1 MKRGEK
7 SVSGF
12 KSSQKAAVVVS
23 AVAILG
29 LPVMA
34 WAGEPASAITIE
46 RQKAMARALP
56 FSDRQDFEFADRGF
70 LGTRA
75 DPLIRRA
82 DGGVAWNLAAYDF
95 LKGELPAT
103 VNPSLWRQAQ
113 LLARHGLY
121 QVSDRVWQ
129 VRGFDVSNITFIR
142 GDTGWVVVDPLTT
155 AETAKAALDLVTEK
169 LGARPIK
176 AVIYTHSHSDHFGGV
191 RGIVDQKDVEA
202 GKVAIIAPEG
212 FMKEVVSEN
221 VLAGNAMGRRAQY
234 QFGIMLPPGVEGQIS
249 SGIGQGIARGTIT
262 LIPPTQSIGHTGQ
275 ELVLDGVKVRF
286 QYTPNTEAPAE
297 MNFYLPDLRI
307 LDMAENANPAMH
319 NVLTPRGAL
328 VRDSKAWAD
337 GLTESIRLFAD
348 GSDLMITSHG
358 WPRFG
363 RETVRSVLEQHRDA
377 YKYLHDQSV
386 RLLNHGLTGDEIAA
400 RIELPP
406 SLAKDWFNRGY
417 YGSMSFNSRAV
428 YQRYMGWYDANP
440 VHLAPTPP
448 SETGKR
454 YIAAMG
460 GADKVRAMAIDAA
473 KAGDYAWAASLL
485 NHLVMADDGDRAART
500 QLAAVYEQLGYQTE
514 NAIWRNMYLTATD
527 ELRGGVRKIPAS
539 MASLDMLQGLESQM
553 IFDVLAIRLNAEKVG
568 DARLK
573 LAFVF
578 PERNER
584 FLVEVRNRVLVAQ
597 PLIEGEKVDATL
609 TVARPVF
616 LDSLFRGTPLLPK
629 ILSGE
634 VRLEGD
640 RAALGRLSGWFDA
653 FPNDFPIVTRL
664 K

>member
-1 MKRGEK
+1 MSEFRLDRK
-7 SVSGF
+7 V
-12 KSSQKAAVVVS
+12 ALVVS
-23 AVAILG
+23 ALSLFAIPLA
-29 LPVMA
+29 VH
-34 WAGEPASAITIE
+34 AGEAASTPTIE
-46 RQKAMARALP
+46 RHKAVAQALP

-75 DPLIRRA
+75 DPLIKRA
-82 DGGVAWNLAAYDF
+82 DGQVAWNLAAYEF
-95 LKGELPAT
+95 LKGEPPAT

-113 LLARHGLY
+113 LLSRHGLF

-129 VRGFDVSNITFIR
+129 VRGFDVSNITFIK
-142 GDTGWVVVDPLTT
+142 GDSGWVVVDPLTT
-155 AETAKAALDLVTEK
+155 AETARAAFDLVTEK
-169 LGARPIK
+169 LGALPIR

-191 RGIVDQKDVEA
+191 RGIVDEKDVKA

-221 VLAGNAMGRRAQY
+221 VLAGNAMSRRAQY

-249 SGIGQGIARGTIT
+249 SGIGQGIAKGTIT
-262 LIPPTQSIGHTGQ
+262 LIPPTQIIDHTGQ

-307 LDMAENANPAMH
+307 LDMAENVNPSMH

-337 GLTESIRLFAD
+337 YLTESIRLFAD

-363 RETVRSVLEQHRDA
+363 QETVKTVLAEHRDT

-400 RIELPP
+400 QIALPP
-406 SLAKDWFNRGY
+406 SLARNWYNRGY

-440 VHLAPTPP
+440 AHLAPAPP
-448 SETGKR
+448 AETGKR
-454 YIAAMG
+454 YVAAMG
-460 GADKVRAMAIDAA
+460 GPDKVMALAAEAA
-473 KAGDYAWAASLL
+473 KAGDYAWSASLL
-485 NHLVMADDGDRAART
+485 NHVVMGDESQKAARA
-500 QLAAVYEQLGYQTE
+500 QLADTYEQLGYQTE

-527 ELRGGVRKIPAS
+527 ELRGGVRKIPTS

-578 PERNER
+578 PERSER
-584 FLVEVRNRVLVAQ
+584 YLVEVRNRVLVAQ
-597 PLIEGEKVDATL
+597 PLAAGETVDATL

-616 LDSLFRGTPLLPK
+616 LDSLFRGTSLLPK
-629 ILSGE
+629 ILTGE
-634 VRLEGD
+634 VKLEGD
-640 RAALGRLSGWFDA
+640 RAAMGRLSGWFDA

>member
-1 MKRGEK
+1 MSELRLDRK
-7 SVSGF
+7 V
-12 KSSQKAAVVVS
+12 ALVVS
-23 AVAILG
+23 AVSLFAIPLA
-29 LPVMA
+29 VH
-34 WAGEPASAITIE
+34 AGESASAPTIE
-46 RQKAMARALP
+46 RHKAVAQALP

-75 DPLIRRA
+75 DPLIKRA
-82 DGGVAWNLAAYDF
+82 DGQVAWNLAAYDF
-95 LKGELPAT
+95 LKGEPPAT

-113 LLARHGLY
+113 LLSRHGLF

-129 VRGFDVSNITFIR
+129 VRGFDVSNITFIK
-142 GDTGWVVVDPLTT
+142 GDSGWVVVDPLTT
-155 AETAKAALDLVTEK
+155 AETARAAFDLVTEK
-169 LGARPIK
+169 LGALPIR

-191 RGIVDQKDVEA
+191 RGIVDEKDVKA

-221 VLAGNAMGRRAQY
+221 VLAGNAMSRRAQF
-234 QFGIMLPPGVEGQIS
+234 QFGLMLPPGVEGQVS
-249 SGIGQGIARGTIT
+249 SGIGQGIAKGTIT
-262 LIPPTQSIGHTGQ
+262 LIPPTQIINHTGQ

-307 LDMAENANPAMH
+307 LDMAENVNPSMH

-337 GLTESIRLFAD
+337 YLTESIRLFAD

-363 RETVRSVLEQHRDA
+363 QETVKTVLAEHRDT

-400 RIELPP
+400 QIALPP
-406 SLAKDWFNRGY
+406 SLARNWYNRGY

-440 VHLAPTPP
+440 AHLAPAPP
-448 SETGKR
+448 AETGKR
-454 YIAAMG
+454 YVAAMG
-460 GADKVRAMAIDAA
+460 GAEKVMALAAEAA
-473 KAGDYAWAASLL
+473 KAGDYAWSASLL
-485 NHLVMADDGDRAART
+485 NHVVMSDESQKAARA
-500 QLAAVYEQLGYQTE
+500 QLADTYEQLGYQTE

-527 ELRGGVRKIPAS
+527 ELRGGVRKVPTS

-597 PLIEGEKVDATL
+597 PLVAGEAVDATL

-629 ILSGE
+629 ILTGE
-634 VRLEGD
+634 VKLQGD

>member
-1 MKRGEK
+1 MSELRLDRKM
-7 SVSGF
+7 
-12 KSSQKAAVVVS
+12 ALVVS
-23 AVAILG
+23 ALSLCAIPL
-29 LPVMA
+29 A
-34 WAGEPASAITIE
+34 AHAGEAASTPTIE
-46 RQKAMARALP
+46 RHKVVAQALP

-75 DPLIRRA
+75 DPLIKRA
-82 DGGVAWNLAAYDF
+82 DGQVAWNLAAYDF
-95 LKGELPAT
+95 LKGEPPAT

-113 LLARHGLY
+113 LLSRHGLF

-129 VRGFDVSNITFIR
+129 VRGFDVSNITFIK
-142 GDTGWVVVDPLTT
+142 GDSGWVVVDPLTT
-155 AETAKAALDLVTEK
+155 AETARAAFDLVTEK
-169 LGARPIK
+169 LGALPIR

-191 RGIVDQKDVEA
+191 RGIVDEKDVKA

-221 VLAGNAMGRRAQY
+221 ILAGNAMSRRAQF
-234 QFGIMLPPGVEGQIS
+234 QFGLMLPPGVEGQVS
-249 SGIGQGIARGTIT
+249 SGIGQGVAKGTIT
-262 LIPPTQSIGHTGQ
+262 LIPPTQSIDHTGQ

-307 LDMAENANPAMH
+307 LDMAENVNPSMH

-337 GLTESIRLFAD
+337 YLTESIRLFAD

-363 RETVRSVLEQHRDA
+363 QETVKTVLAEHRDT

-386 RLLNHGLTGDEIAA
+386 RMLNHGLTGDEIAA
-400 RIELPP
+400 QIALPP
-406 SLAKDWFNRGY
+406 SLARNWYNRGY

-440 VHLAPTPP
+440 AHLAPAPP
-448 SETGKR
+448 AETGKR
-454 YIAAMG
+454 YVAAMG
-460 GADKVRAMAIDAA
+460 GADKVMALAAEAA
-473 KAGDYAWAASLL
+473 KAGDYAWSASLL
-485 NHLVMADDGDRAART
+485 NHVVMSDESQKAARA
-500 QLAAVYEQLGYQTE
+500 QLANTYEQLGYQTE

-527 ELRGGVRKIPAS
+527 ELRGGVRKIPTS
-539 MASLDMLQGLESQM
+539 MAPLDMLQGLESQM

-597 PLIEGEKVDATL
+597 PLAAGETVDATL

-616 LDSLFRGTPLLPK
+616 LDSLFRGTSLLPK
-629 ILSGE
+629 ILTGE
-634 VRLEGD
+634 VKLEGD
-640 RAALGRLSGWFDA
+640 RAAMGRLSGWFDA

>member
-1 MKRGEK
+1 M
-7 SVSGF
+7 SGF
-12 KSSQKAAVVVS
+12 RLNRKVALVVSIVSLFAIPLAANAGERASALTVEHQKA
-23 AVAILG
+23 VAL
-29 LPVMA
+29 
-34 WAGEPASAITIE
+34 
-46 RQKAMARALP
+46 ALP

-82 DGGVAWNLAAYDF
+82 DGQVAWNLAAYDF
-95 LKGELPAT
+95 LKGEPPAT

-113 LLARHGLY
+113 LLARHGLF

-129 VRGFDVSNITFIR
+129 VRGFDVSNVTFIK

-155 AETAKAALDLVTEK
+155 AETARAAFDLVTEK
-169 LGARPIK
+169 LGALPIR

-202 GKVAIIAPEG
+202 GKVAIVAPEG

-221 VLAGNAMGRRAQY
+221 VLAGNAMSRRAQY

-249 SGIGQGIARGTIT
+249 SGIGQGIAKGTIT
-262 LIPPTQSIGHTGQ
+262 LIPPTQIIDQTGQ
-275 ELVLDGVKVRF
+275 ELMLDGVKVRF

-297 MNFYLPDLRI
+297 MNLYLPDLRI
-307 LDMAENANPAMH
+307 LDMAENANVSMH

-348 GSDLMITSHG
+348 QSDLMITSHG

-363 RETVRSVLEQHRDA
+363 QETVKTFLGEHRDA

-386 RLLNHGLTGDEIAA
+386 RLLNLGLTGDEIAA

-406 SLAKDWFNRGY
+406 SLARDWYNRGY

-440 VHLAPTPP
+440 VHLAPAPP
-448 SETGKR
+448 AETGKR
-454 YIAAMG
+454 YVAAMG
-460 GADKVRAMAIDAA
+460 GADKVRALAA
-473 KAGDYAWAASLL
+473 EAATAGDYAWAASLL
-485 NHLVMADDGDRAART
+485 NHVVMSDGDDKAARS
-500 QLAAVYEQLGYQTE
+500 QLAAAYEQLGYQTE

-527 ELRGGVRKIPAS
+527 ELRGGVRKLPTS
-539 MASLDMLQGLESQM
+539 MAPLDMLQGLESQM

-597 PLIEGEKVDATL
+597 PLVAGEAVDATL
-609 TVARPVF
+609 TVARPLF
-616 LDSLFRGTPLLPK
+616 LDSLFRGTSLLPK
-629 ILSGE
+629 ILAGE
-634 VRLEGD
+634 VKLEGD
-640 RAALGRLSGWFDA
+640 RAAMGRLSGWFDA

>member
-1 MKRGEK
+1 
-7 SVSGF
+7 VSGF
-12 KSSQKAAVVVS
+12 KLNQQAALFV
-23 AVAILG
+23 AAAAILG
-29 LPVMA
+29 APLSA
-34 WAGEPASAITIE
+34 HAGEPASDITVE
-46 RQKAMARALP
+46 RQKAMAQSLP

-75 DPLIRRA
+75 DPLIKRA

-95 LKGELPAT
+95 LKGEPPAT

-129 VRGFDVSNITFIR
+129 VRGFDVSNITFIK

-155 AETAKAALDLVTEK
+155 AETARAAFDLVSEK
-169 LGARPIK
+169 LGVLPIR

-202 GKVAIIAPEG
+202 GKVAIVAPEG

-221 VLAGNAMGRRAQY
+221 VLAGNAMSRRAQY
-234 QFGIMLPPGVEGQIS
+234 QFGLMLPPGVEGQVS
-249 SGIGQGIARGTIT
+249 SGIGQGIAKGTIT
-262 LIPPTQSIGHTGQ
+262 LIPPTQIIDHTGQ

-307 LDMAENANPAMH
+307 LDMAENVNPSMH

-337 GLTESIRLFAD
+337 YLTESIRLFAD

-363 RETVRSVLEQHRDA
+363 KETVKTVLTGHRDT

-386 RLLNHGLTGDEIAA
+386 RRLNQGLTGDEIAA
-400 RIELPP
+400 QIELPA
-406 SLAKDWFNRGY
+406 SLAKDWYNRGY

-440 VHLAPTPP
+440 ANLAPAPP
-448 SETGKR
+448 AETGKR
-454 YIAAMG
+454 YVAAMG
-460 GADKVRAMAIDAA
+460 GADKVKTMAAEAA
-473 KAGDYAWAASLL
+473 KGGDYAWAASLL
-485 NHLVMADDGDRAART
+485 NHVVMGDDGDKAAKA

-527 ELRGGVRKIPAS
+527 ELRGGVRKTPAS
-539 MASLDMLQGLESQM
+539 MASLDMLQGLPSPM
-553 IFDVLAIRLNAEKVG
+553 IFDVLAIRLDAEKVG
-568 DARLK
+568 DASLR

-578 PERNER
+578 PERKER

-597 PLIEGEKVDATL
+597 PLVEGEKVDATL

-616 LDSLFRGTPLLPK
+616 LDSLFRGTSLLPK
-629 ILSGE
+629 ILTGE
-634 VRLEGD
+634 VKLEGD
-640 RAALGRLSGWFDA
+640 RAALGRLSGWFDT
-653 FPNDFPIVTRL
+653 FPTDFPIVTRPR
-664 K
+664 

>member
-1 MKRGEK
+1 M
-7 SVSGF
+7 SGF
-12 KSSQKAAVVVS
+12 RLNRKVALVVSIVSLFAIPLAANAGERASALTVEHQKAV
-23 AVAILG
+23 
-29 LPVMA
+29 
-34 WAGEPASAITIE
+34 
-46 RQKAMARALP
+46 ARALS

-82 DGGVAWNLAAYDF
+82 DGQVAWNLAAYDF
-95 LKGELPAT
+95 LKGEPPAT

-113 LLARHGLY
+113 LLARHGLF
-121 QVSDRVWQ
+121 QVSDQVWQ
-129 VRGFDVSNITFIR
+129 VRGFDVSNVTFIK

-155 AETAKAALDLVTEK
+155 AETARAAFDLVTEK
-169 LGARPIK
+169 LGALPIR

-202 GKVAIIAPEG
+202 GKVAIVAPEG

-221 VLAGNAMGRRAQY
+221 VLAGNAMSRRAQY

-249 SGIGQGIARGTIT
+249 SGIGQGIAKGTIT
-262 LIPPTQSIGHTGQ
+262 LIPPTQIIDHTGR
-275 ELVLDGVKVRF
+275 ELMLDGVKVRF

-297 MNFYLPDLRI
+297 MNLYLPDLRI
-307 LDMAENANPAMH
+307 LDMAENANVSMH

-337 GLTESIRLFAD
+337 DLTESIRLFAD
-348 GSDLMITSHG
+348 QSDLMITSHG

-363 RETVRSVLEQHRDA
+363 QETVKTFLGEHRDA

-386 RLLNHGLTGDEIAA
+386 RLLNLGLTGDEIAA

-406 SLAKDWFNRGY
+406 SLARDWYNRGY

-440 VHLAPTPP
+440 AHLAPAPP
-448 SETGKR
+448 AETGKR
-454 YIAAMG
+454 YVAAMG
-460 GADKVRAMAIDAA
+460 GADKVRALAA
-473 KAGDYAWAASLL
+473 EAATAGDYAWAASLL
-485 NHLVMADDGDRAART
+485 NHVVMSDGDDKATRA

-527 ELRGGVRKIPAS
+527 ELRGGVRKLPTS
-539 MASLDMLQGLESQM
+539 MAPLDMLQGLESQM

-597 PLIEGEKVDATL
+597 PLVAGEAVDATL

-629 ILSGE
+629 ILTGE
-634 VRLEGD
+634 VKLEGD
-640 RAALGRLSGWFDA
+640 RAAMGRLSGWFDA

>member
-1 MKRGEK
+1 MSKLSRRAALLI
-7 SVSGF
+7 STVTLIVAPL
-12 KSSQKAAVVVS
+12 KA
-23 AVAILG
+23 G
-29 LPVMA
+29 
-34 WAGEPASAITIE
+34 AGEPASTITAQ
-46 RQKAMARALP
+46 RQQVVAQALP
-56 FSDRQDFEFADRGF
+56 FADRQDFAFADRGF

-75 DPLIRRA
+75 DPLIKRA
-82 DGGVAWNLAAYDF
+82 DGQVAWNLAAYDF
-95 LKGELPAT
+95 LKGEPPAT

-113 LLARHGLY
+113 LLARHGLF

-129 VRGFDVSNITFIR
+129 VRGFDVSNITFIK

-155 AETAKAALDLVTEK
+155 AETAKAAFELVTEK

-202 GKVAIIAPEG
+202 GKIAIIAPEG

-221 VLAGNAMGRRAQY
+221 ILAGNAMTRRAQY
-234 QFGIMLPPGVEGQIS
+234 QFGFTLPPGVEGQIS
-249 SGIGQGIARGTIT
+249 SGIGQGVARGTIT
-262 LIPPTQSIGHTGQ
+262 LIPPTQIIDHTGQ
-275 ELVLDGVKVRF
+275 ELAPDGVKVRF

-307 LDMAENANPAMH
+307 LDMAENANVTMH

-337 GLTESIRLFAD
+337 DLTESIRLFAD

-363 RETVRSVLEQHRDA
+363 QETVRTFLGEHRDA

-386 RLLNHGLTGDEIAA
+386 RMLNLGLTGDEIAA

-406 SLAKDWFNRGY
+406 TLAKDWYNRGY

-440 VHLAPTPP
+440 AHLDPAPPAR
-448 SETGKR
+448 TGQR
-454 YIAAMG
+454 YVAAMG
-460 GADKVRAMAIDAA
+460 GADKVKALAADAA

-485 NHLVMADDGDRAART
+485 NHVVMADDGDSAAKV

-514 NAIWRNMYLTATD
+514 NAIWRNMYLTAAD
-527 ELRGGVRKIPAS
+527 ELRSGVRKLPAS
-539 MASLDMLQGLESQM
+539 MAPLDILQGLESQT
-553 IFDVLAIRLNAEKVG
+553 IFDVLAVRLNAEKVG
-568 DARLK
+568 DAHLT

-584 FLVEVRNRVLVAQ
+584 FVVEIRNRVLVAQ
-597 PLIEGEKVDATL
+597 PATGGESVDATL
-609 TVARPVF
+609 TVARPIF
-616 LDSLFRGTPLLPK
+616 LESLFRGTSLAPK
-629 ILSGE
+629 IMAGE
-634 VRLEGD
+634 VELEGD
-640 RAALGRLSGWFDA
+640 RAAMGRLTGWFDA
-653 FPNDFPIVTRL
+653 FPTDFPIVTRL

>member
-1 MKRGEK
+1 
-7 SVSGF
+7 VSGF
-12 KSSQKAAVVVS
+12 RLNRKVALVVSIVSLFAIPLAASAGERASALTVEHQKAV
-23 AVAILG
+23 
-29 LPVMA
+29 
-34 WAGEPASAITIE
+34 
-46 RQKAMARALP
+46 ARALP

-82 DGGVAWNLAAYDF
+82 DGQVAWNLAAYDF
-95 LKGELPAT
+95 LKGEPPAT

-113 LLARHGLY
+113 LLARHGLF

-129 VRGFDVSNITFIR
+129 VRGFDVSNVTFIK

-155 AETAKAALDLVTEK
+155 TETARAAFDLVTEK
-169 LGARPIK
+169 LGALPIR

-202 GKVAIIAPEG
+202 GKVAIVAPEG

-221 VLAGNAMGRRAQY
+221 VLAGNAMSRRAQY

-249 SGIGQGIARGTIT
+249 SGIGQGIAKGTIT
-262 LIPPTQSIGHTGQ
+262 LIPPTQIIDHTGQ
-275 ELVLDGVKVRF
+275 ELMLDGVKVRF

-297 MNFYLPDLRI
+297 MNLYLPDLRI
-307 LDMAENANPAMH
+307 LDMAENANVSMH

-337 GLTESIRLFAD
+337 DLTESIRLFAD
-348 GSDLMITSHG
+348 QSDLMITSHG

-363 RETVRSVLEQHRDA
+363 QETVKTFLGEHRDA

-386 RLLNHGLTGDEIAA
+386 RLLNLGLTGDEIAA

-406 SLAKDWFNRGY
+406 TLARDWYNRGY

-440 VHLAPTPP
+440 AHLAPAPP
-448 SETGKR
+448 AETGKR
-454 YIAAMG
+454 YVAAMG
-460 GADKVRAMAIDAA
+460 GADKVRALAA
-473 KAGDYAWAASLL
+473 EAATAGDYAWAASLL
-485 NHLVMADDGDRAART
+485 NHVVMSDSGDKGAGA

-527 ELRGGVRKIPAS
+527 ELRGGVRKLPTS
-539 MASLDMLQGLESQM
+539 MAPLDMLQGLESQM

-597 PLIEGEKVDATL
+597 PLVAGEAVDATL

-629 ILSGE
+629 ILTGE
-634 VRLEGD
+634 VKLEGD
-640 RAALGRLSGWFDA
+640 RAAMGRLSGWFDA

>member
-1 MKRGEK
+1 M
-7 SVSGF
+7 
-12 KSSQKAAVVVS
+12 AVH
-23 AVAILG
+23 
-29 LPVMA
+29 
-34 WAGEPASAITIE
+34 AGESASAPTIE
-46 RQKAMARALP
+46 RHKAVAQALP

-75 DPLIRRA
+75 DPLIKRA
-82 DGGVAWNLAAYDF
+82 DGQVAWNLAAYDF
-95 LKGELPAT
+95 LKGEPPAT

-113 LLARHGLY
+113 LLSRHGLF

-129 VRGFDVSNITFIR
+129 VRGFDVSNITFIK
-142 GDTGWVVVDPLTT
+142 GDSGWVVVDPLTT
-155 AETAKAALDLVTEK
+155 AETARAAFDLVTEK
-169 LGARPIK
+169 LGALPIR

-191 RGIVDQKDVEA
+191 RGIVDEKDVKA

-221 VLAGNAMGRRAQY
+221 VLAGNAMSRRAQF
-234 QFGIMLPPGVEGQIS
+234 QFGLMLPPGVEGQVS
-249 SGIGQGIARGTIT
+249 SGIGQGIAKGTIT
-262 LIPPTQSIGHTGQ
+262 LIPPTQIINHTGQ

-307 LDMAENANPAMH
+307 LDMAENVNPSMH

-337 GLTESIRLFAD
+337 YLTESIRLFAD

-363 RETVRSVLEQHRDA
+363 QETVKTVLAEHRDT

-400 RIELPP
+400 QIALPP
-406 SLAKDWFNRGY
+406 SLARNWYNRGY

-440 VHLAPTPP
+440 AHLAPAPP
-448 SETGKR
+448 AETGKR
-454 YIAAMG
+454 YVAAMG
-460 GADKVRAMAIDAA
+460 GAEKVMALAAEAA
-473 KAGDYAWAASLL
+473 KAGDYAWSASLL
-485 NHLVMADDGDRAART
+485 NHVVMSDESQKAARA
-500 QLAAVYEQLGYQTE
+500 QLADTYEQLGYQTE

-527 ELRGGVRKIPAS
+527 ELRGGVRKVPTS

-597 PLIEGEKVDATL
+597 PLVAGEAVDATL

-629 ILSGE
+629 ILTGE
-634 VRLEGD
+634 VKLQGD

>member
-1 MKRGEK
+1 
-7 SVSGF
+7 VS
-12 KSSQKAAVVVS
+12 KLRLNRKAALVVS
-23 AVAILG
+23 AVALVVTPLAAHG
-29 LPVMA
+29 
-34 WAGEPASAITIE
+34 GEAASTVTAE
-46 RQKAMARALP
+46 RQKLVGQTLP
-56 FSDRQDFEFADRGF
+56 FSDRQDFEFAERGF
-70 LGTRA
+70 LGTRT
-75 DPLIRRA
+75 DPLIKRA
-82 DGGVAWNLAAYDF
+82 DGEVAWNLAAYDF
-95 LKGELPAT
+95 LKGEAPAT

-121 QVSDRVWQ
+121 QVSDSVWQ
-129 VRGFDVSNITFIR
+129 VRGFDLANVTFIK

-155 AETAKAALDLVTEK
+155 AETAKAAFELVTQK
-169 LGARPIK
+169 LGALPIR

-202 GKVAIIAPEG
+202 GKVAIVAPEG

-221 VLAGNAMGRRAQY
+221 VLAGNAMTRRAQH
-234 QFGIMLPPGVEGQIS
+234 QFGLTLPPGVEGQIS
-249 SGIGQGIARGTIT
+249 AGIGQAVARGTIT
-262 LIPPTQSIGHTGQ
+262 LIPPTQSIDHTGQ
-275 ELVLDGVKVRF
+275 ELVLDGVRFRF

-307 LDMAENANPAMH
+307 LDMAENVNVTMH

-348 GSDLMITSHG
+348 SSDLMITSHG

-363 RETVRSVLEQHRDA
+363 QETVKTVLTEHRDT

-400 RIELPP
+400 QIALPP
-406 SLAKDWFNRGY
+406 SLASNWYNRGY

-440 VHLAPTPP
+440 AHLAPAPP
-448 SETGKR
+448 AETGKR
-454 YIAAMG
+454 YVAAMG
-460 GADKVRAMAIDAA
+460 GADKVMALAAEAA
-473 KAGDYAWAASLL
+473 KAGDYAWSASLL
-485 NHLVMADDGDRAART
+485 NHVVMGDQSQKAARA
-500 QLAAVYEQLGYQTE
+500 QLSDVYEQLGYQTE

-539 MASLDMLQGLESQM
+539 MAPLDILQGLESQM

-568 DARLK
+568 DARVK
-573 LAFVF
+573 LAFIF
-578 PERNER
+578 PERDER
-584 FLVEVRNRVLVAQ
+584 FVVEVRNRVLVAQ
-597 PLIEGEKVDATL
+597 PLAEGEKVDATL

-616 LDSLFRGTPLLPK
+616 LDSLFRGTSLLPK
-629 ILSGE
+629 ILAGE
-634 VRLEGD
+634 VKLQGD
-640 RAALGRLSGWFDA
+640 RAAFGRLSGWFDA
-653 FPNDFPIVTRL
+653 FPNDFPIVTRH

>member
-1 MKRGEK
+1 M
-7 SVSGF
+7 SGF
-12 KSSQKAAVVVS
+12 KLNYKVALVVS
-23 AVAILG
+23 AVSLFVIPL
-29 LPVMA
+29 VVH
-34 WAGEPASAITIE
+34 AGEPASDITVD
-46 RQKAMARALP
+46 RHKAVAQALP

-75 DPLIRRA
+75 DPLIKRA
-82 DGGVAWNLAAYDF
+82 DGQVAWNLAAYDF
-95 LKGELPAT
+95 LKGEPPAT

-113 LLARHGLY
+113 LLARHGLF
-121 QVSDRVWQ
+121 QVSERVWQ
-129 VRGFDVSNITFIR
+129 VRGFDVSNITFIK
-142 GDTGWVVVDPLTT
+142 GDSGWVVVDPLTT
-155 AETAKAALDLVTEK
+155 AETARAAFELVTEK
-169 LGARPIK
+169 LGALPIR

-202 GKVAIIAPEG
+202 GKVAIVAPEG

-221 VLAGNAMGRRAQY
+221 VLAGNAMARRAQY

-249 SGIGQGIARGTIT
+249 SGIGQGIAKGTIT
-262 LIPPTQSIGHTGQ
+262 LIPPTQTIDHTGQ

-297 MNFYLPDLRI
+297 MNLYLPDLRI
-307 LDMAENANPAMH
+307 LDMAENVSPSMH

-337 GLTESIRLFAD
+337 YLTESIRLFAD

-363 RETVRSVLEQHRDA
+363 RETVKTVLTEHRDT

-400 RIELPP
+400 QLELPP
-406 SLAKDWFNRGY
+406 SLARDWYNRGY
-417 YGSMSFNSRAV
+417 YGSTSFNSRAV

-440 VHLAPTPP
+440 AHLAPAPP
-448 SETGKR
+448 AETGKR
-454 YIAAMG
+454 YVAAMG
-460 GADKVRAMAIDAA
+460 GADKVRVMAAEAA

-485 NHLVMADDGDRAART
+485 NHVVMGDSGDKAARA

-527 ELRGGVRKIPAS
+527 ELRSGVRKAPAS
-539 MASLDMLQGLESQM
+539 MAQQDMLQGLESQM

-597 PLIEGEKVDATL
+597 PLAAGETVDATL

-629 ILSGE
+629 ILTGE
-634 VRLEGD
+634 VKLDGD
-640 RAALGRLSGWFDA
+640 RSAMSRLSGWFDA